1 MTTMTVETR
10 NETILI
16 VDDEEPVRRPLRKV
30 LVRKGY
36 ACLEADCAD
45 KAIETLSNNSVDLA
59 ILDVMM
65 PHKSGLEL
73 LPEIKVQHPDMA
85 IVMATA
91 VIEPETIIE
100 CMREGARDYITKPY
114 DLEKFT
120 QRVGLI
126 LQKRQFE
133 LTVKR
138 FQESLKGKVEEQA
151 TEIRRMYIGAIE
163 SLIFA
168 LESKDKYTAGHSR
181 RVSEFTLTIARHM
194 GIPDEELADIR
205 SGALLHDVGKI
216 AVDPDIQNK
225 PGKLTE
231 EEYAHIMIHTQ
242 VGPSIVKPIANNN
255 ILDMIRYHHTRFD
268 GQAKGQ
274 TMSGAQLPLAVRII
288 TLADSFDA
296 MTSKR
301 PYRDA
306 FPMEKAVTEILRCS
320 GTQFDPQ
327 VVEAF
332 MKIPESEIQ
341 SIIKQE

>member
-1 MTTMTVETR
+1 MTTDTK

-36 ACLEADCAD
+36 TCLEADCAD
-45 KAIETLSNNSVDLA
+45 KAIETLSSSNIDLA

-73 LPEIKVQHPDMA
+73 LPEIKVLHPDLA

-91 VIEPETIIE
+91 VIEPDIIIE

-114 DLEKFT
+114 DLEKVA
-120 QRVGLI
+120 QRIGLI
-126 LQKRQFE
+126 LQKRQIE

-138 FQESLKGKVEEQA
+138 IQENLKGKVEEQA
-151 TEIRRMYIGAIE
+151 TEIRRMSIGAIE
-163 SLIFA
+163 SLVFA

-181 RVSEFTLTIARHM
+181 RVSEFTLSIARHM
-194 GIPDEELADIR
+194 DIPEEALEDIR

-231 EEYAHIMIHTQ
+231 EEYAHIMTHTQ
-242 VGPSIVKPIANNN
+242 IGPSIVRPIANNN
-255 ILDMIRYHHTRFD
+255 ILDMIKYHHTRFD

-274 TMSGAQLPLAVRII
+274 TVSGKQLPLAVRII

-306 FPMEKAVTEILRCS
+306 FPLEKAVAEIKRCS

-327 VVEAF
+327 IVEIF
-332 MKIPESEIQ
+332 LKIPESEIQ
-341 SIIKQE
+341 TIINRE

>member
-1 MTTMTVETR
+1 MTIETK

-16 VDDEEPVRRPLRKV
+16 VDDEEPVRRPLRKI
-30 LVRKGY
+30 LTRKGY
-36 ACLEADCAD
+36 NCLEADCAD
-45 KAIETLSNNSVDLA
+45 KAIETLGSTDVDLA
-59 ILDVMM
+59 ILDVKM

-73 LPEIKVQHPDMA
+73 LPEIKGQHPDIA

-91 VIEPETIIE
+91 VIEPEVIIE

-114 DLEKFT
+114 DLEKVA

-126 LQKRQFE
+126 LQKRQLE
-133 LTVKR
+133 ITVKR
-138 FQESLKGKVEEQA
+138 FQNSLQGKVEEQA
-151 TEIRRMYIGAIE
+151 SEIRRMYLAAIE
-163 SLIFA
+163 SLVYA

-181 RVSEFTLTIARHM
+181 RVSEFTLKIARHM
-194 GIPDEELADIR
+194 GIPETELGDIR

-231 EEYAHIMIHTQ
+231 EEYAQIMIHTDI
-242 VGPSIVKPIANNN
+242 GPSIVRPIANNG
-255 ILDMIRYHHTRFD
+255 ILEMIKYHHTRFD
-268 GQAKGQ
+268 GQGKGQ
-274 TMSGAQLPLAVRII
+274 TMSGTQLPLAVRII

-306 FPMEKAVTEILRCS
+306 FSIEKAIAEIKRCS

-327 VVEAF
+327 VVETF
-332 MKIPESEIQ
+332 LKIPENEIQ
-341 SIIKQE
+341 TIIDQD

>member
-1 MTTMTVETR
+1 MTIDTR

-30 LVRKGY
+30 LTRKGY

-45 KAIETLSNNSVDLA
+45 KAIETLRCNEVDLA

-65 PHKSGLEL
+65 PQKSGLEL
-73 LPEIKVQHPDMA
+73 LPEIKSQHPDLA

-114 DLEKFT
+114 DLEKVT

-126 LQKRQFE
+126 LQKRQIE
-133 LTVKR
+133 ITVKQ
-138 FQESLKGKVEEQA
+138 FQDSLKGKVEEQA
-151 TEIRRMYIGAIE
+151 TEIRRMSIGAIE
-163 SLIFA
+163 SLVFA

-181 RVSEFTLTIARHM
+181 RVSDFTLKIARYM
-194 GIPDEELADIR
+194 GIPEAELEDIR

-242 VGPSIVKPIANNN
+242 IGPSIVRPIANNN
-255 ILDMIRYHHTRFD
+255 ILDMIKYHHTRFD

-274 TMSGAQLPLAVRII
+274 TTKGLQLPLAVRII

-301 PYRDA
+301 PYRAA
-306 FPMEKAVTEILRCS
+306 FPLEKAIAEIKRCA

-327 VVEAF
+327 VVETF
-332 MKIPESEIQ
+332 LKIPENEIQ
-341 SIIKQE
+341 NIIERE